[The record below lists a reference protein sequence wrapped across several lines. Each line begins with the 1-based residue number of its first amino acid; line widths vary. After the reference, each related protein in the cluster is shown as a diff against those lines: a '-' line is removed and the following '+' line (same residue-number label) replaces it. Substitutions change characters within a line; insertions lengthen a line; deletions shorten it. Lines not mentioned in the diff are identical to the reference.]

1 MKKRDRE
8 MAQQSRSQTV
18 LEEDPHFILTNHTEC
33 SQLPV
38 TQCPPLAFIATYTH
52 VWRGK

>member
-18 LEEDPHFILTNHTEC
+18 LEEDPHLVPTNHTKC
-33 SQLPV
+33 SQLLV
-38 TQCPPLAFIATYTH
+38 TQCPPLAFRATYTH
-52 VWRGK
+52 V